1 VAGKHGESE
10 ALHARARGFVAAF
23 ERGEPMPEAFDALA
37 ADLAS
42 FQGRHVEGYA
52 RLRAAHPG
60 EIPGVPTDAFKV
72 SRVSAFDEGET
83 PVVFRTSGTTVG
95 SRGAHWFRTC
105 GTYDAGAVAFGRK
118 MLDVRERMPVLVI
131 GPSPD
136 EQPDSSLTHMIA
148 RFIDAFG
155 TDASGYFVSN
165 GVLDLA
171 ALDERVAKLMYTGVT
186 DALVLGTSLALAYLL
201 DAVGD
206 AESSFRMPEGTRVM
220 HTGGPKGTTRDVDA
234 TKLRK
239 DLARAFAIEP
249 RAVIAEY
256 GMTELSSQFYER
268 EPGLYVEPPWA
279 RVVPV
284 APDTLLPVK
293 EGEVGVAR
301 IEDLLNVD
309 SAFAI
314 VTADRVRRTA
324 GGFELLGRASGAPPR
339 GCSIATEEMLG
350 R

>member
-1 VAGKHGESE
+1 
-10 ALHARARGFVAAF
+10 
-23 ERGEPMPEAFDALA
+23 
-37 ADLAS
+37 
-42 FQGRHVEGYA
+42 
-52 RLRAAHPG
+52 
-60 EIPGVPTDAFKV
+60 
-72 SRVSAFDEGET
+72 
-83 PVVFRTSGTTVG
+83 
-95 SRGAHWFRTC
+95 
-105 GTYDAGAVAFGRK
+105 
-118 MLDVRERMPVLVI
+118 
-131 GPSPD
+131 
-136 EQPDSSLTHMIA
+136 MIA
-148 RFIDAFG
+148 RFVDAFG
-155 TDASGYFVSN
+155 TDASGYFVAN

-314 VTADRVRRTA
+314 VTADRVRRTT